1 MNDVMTDNHRCP
13 HTGYPIS
20 QILSTPTFVEIAHF
34 HKASPHFILAI
45 LIKECYTVDK
55 GREPGPGSRS
65 TGKEL
70 TL

>member
-13 HTGYPIS
+13 YTEYTIWQMLSIS
-20 QILSTPTFVEIAHF
+20 FFVETAHYYSALTHIF
-34 HKASPHFILAI
+34 LAI
-45 LIKECYTVDK
+45 PTREWYNADK
-55 GREPGPGSRS
+55 GREPLPGFRS